1 MDSVFCH
8 CKFRFEFFNV
18 ELAWKRFVGLLQKF
32 CNPFF
37 DNRSFQIIFGV
48 DAGLLGNKYAYRA
61 FQQLIVGVRWF
72 QIMLDLTADLADIV
86 IQMFDDMEHIDA
98 DDSLGKDFPCNR
110 DEAFV
115 HVTAVKADLCPVAR
129 TI

>member
-1 MDSVFCH
+1 MDSVFCY

-37 DNRSFQIIFGV
+37 DNRS
-48 DAGLLGNKYAYRA
+48 

-98 DDSLGKDFPCNR
+98 DDSFGKDFPCNR
-110 DEAFV
+110 DEAIV